1 MIIFLDGQGR
11 LVNKKQE
18 DINQGSNLANIIYLV
33 APIPNTTQVLAY
45 FTLPNSAV
53 TKPRYVIAETSSPD
67 IIKLGNE
74 NYNVWSLKLDAPI
87 TAYYGQASVTFCFIS
102 GEEKL
107 NSDLINFNISKG
119 IAVKLPEDLSQIK
132 ALDDIL
138 TLVSDVYG
146 TNENLY
152 NQVQDIDTQV
162 KEIDNQVRALETIA
176 GVLDS
181 GKQDKLTAGDG
192 ITIDNKVIKVNADS
206 ELNESTNPVQNK
218 VVKETIERVEGTAN
232 TAYNMAG
239 QNQWEIA
246 EIHTRID
253 TLHANAFVIVDS
265 LPEPT
270 EEHLGKI
277 YLVSANNGNDNFYD
291 EYIVIKAESFSW
303 EKIGST
309 SLSQNI
315 DLSDY
320 VKNTDYAT
328 NAKVGIIK
336 GGSSANSAIF
346 LNTST
351 GYGEYAQYTLF
362 INSANEAN
370 IKARKPAFA
379 GNGVGV
385 IAPDNMDIALRIAL
399 TESILTYT
407 DEEKT
412 KVSELLGFLMKTA
425 SQGNQV
431 YVSQNGVNRTISYST
446 QAQASTIAC
455 RGTKGELKVG
465 TPTED
470 THATTKEYV
479 DNATKLYLHDVTI
492 SCYTGTVNF
501 KMINKKSTS
510 FVLDAHSFDLPII
523 SDIIAT
529 PYDGER
535 TIAYDFIFQGE
546 DQGGTWVEMFYA
558 RREDGSAIV
567 LGPTDDSFGIID
579 NIKTL

>member
-11 LVNKKQE
+11 LVNKQQE

-45 FTLPNSAV
+45 FTLPNSTV

-87 TAYYGQASVTFCFIS
+87 TAYYGQASVSFCFIS

-119 IAVKLPEDLSQIK
+119 ISVKLPEDLSQIK

-162 KEIDNQVRALETIA
+162 EEIDNHVRALETIA
-176 GVLDS
+176 GVLQSD
-181 GKQDKLTAGDG
+181 KQDKLTAGDG
-192 ITIDNKVIKVNADS
+192 ITIDNKVIKVEVDS
-206 ELNESTNPVQNK
+206 ELSTDSTNPVQNK
-218 VVKETIERVEGTAN
+218 VVTEVIVDAISKAENALNGASNAVNTAN
-232 TAYNMAG
+232 HAYNMAG

-246 EIHTRID
+246 EIHTKID
-253 TLHANAFVIVDS
+253 TLHANAFVPLEEGEE
-265 LPEPT
+265 LPKAS

-277 YLVSANNGNDNFYD
+277 YLLPIEGSDNNYYD
-291 EYIVIKAESFSW
+291 EYIVIKLTIPLTNTTTFEW
-303 EKIGST
+303 ERIGST
-309 SLSQNI
+309 SI
-315 DLSDY
+315 DLTNYLKTSDGATTAQIKEKVRTNKFLAPYY
-320 VKNTDYAT
+320 VDDIV
-328 NAKVGIIK
+328 KVGLTTNTKTLTAEEKTAACNLIGALENKLPDLRNYGDVRLLGINY
-336 GGSSANSAIF
+336 GG
-346 LNTST
+346 
-351 GYGEYAQYTLF
+351 Q
-362 INSANEAN
+362 
-370 IKARKPAFA
+370 
-379 GNGVGV
+379 
-385 IAPDNMDIALRIAL
+385 
-399 TESILTYT
+399 LTYT
-407 DEEKT
+407 N
-412 KVSELLGFLMKTA
+412 VFGSA
-425 SQGNQV
+425 SQYSV
-431 YVSQNGVNRTISYST
+431 PLRDVNGCI
-446 QAQASTIAC
+446 
-455 RGTKGELKVG
+455 KVA
-465 TPTED
+465 TPTSNE
-470 THATTKEYV
+470 HATPKEYV

-492 SCYTGTVNF
+492 SCYSGTVNF

-510 FVLDAHSFDLPII
+510 FVLGAHSFDLPII

-535 TIAYDFIFQGE
+535 TIAYDFIVQGE
-546 DQGGTWVEMFYA
+546 DQGGAWVEMFYA

-567 LGPTDDSFGIID
+567 FGPTDVSFGIID